1 MIIRFFKDT
10 YLSKLNSINDM
21 YYITFD
27 DSYIQLKDNKN
38 LEFYNLIDKDIN
50 DEQLYD
56 IKEYLANKII
66 KNDENI
72 MLIETDK
79 LFDIKTIYMQ
89 IEYETIKRTT

>member
-10 YLSKLNSINDM
+10 YLSKLNSINDI

-27 DSYIQLKDNKN
+27 NSYIELKDNKD

-50 DEQLYD
+50 NKQLYN
-56 IKEYLANKII
+56 IKEYLENKII

-72 MLIETDK
+72 ILIETDK
-79 LFDIKTIYMQ
+79 
-89 IEYETIKRTT
+89 

>member
-27 DSYIQLKDNKN
+27 DSYIQLKDNKD

-89 IEYETIKRTT
+89 IEYETINRTT

>member
-27 DSYIQLKDNKN
+27 DSYIQLKDNKD

-56 IKEYLANKII
+56 IKEYLANKSI
-66 KNDENI
+66 KNDGNI

-89 IEYETIKRTT
+89 IEYEAIKRTT

>member
-1 MIIRFFKDT
+1 
-10 YLSKLNSINDM
+10 M

-27 DSYIQLKDNKN
+27 DSYIQLKDNKD

-89 IEYETIKRTT
+89 IEYEVTKRTT